1 MVLEGLE
8 QCGII
13 QNDEHEAPVRT
24 REERTLEKL
33 GRNNNKKNQKLSFTC
48 SNVRCAWIK
57 NSLKGR

>member
-33 GRNNNKKNQKLSFTC
+33 GRNNNKKKPEALIYVQ
-48 SNVRCAWIK
+48 
-57 NSLKGR
+57 